1 MITTGAGVAAQQPFP
16 QALRAFLGLK
26 AFAYVQ
32 SSFAQVLI
40 NVYFYRLTHD
50 LGVLVTF
57 NLVFDIAHTV
67 VYLAVSQLSKEYDR
81 LLPLRLGVVCQLAY
95 LATILH
101 LGSSVSHYV
110 LLLGILG
117 GAADGAYW
125 QSDNLLKLDLTTPDN
140 RLRFTTTFGMIK
152 SSVGTFVPPIAA
164 LLVVS
169 APGTAAV
176 SGAYAPVF
184 LAAMAGAA
192 GVLAMSFFLP
202 PDRTHRSVRQYKF
215 WPVARSLWKD
225 RNVRLACYS
234 TFLSEVPDVL
244 PMLLGVYLYLRAG
257 TELAIGGYQ
266 VLTIALV
273 LASNHLLGRY
283 VRTAHYKPILIA
295 GGVAQCVVVL
305 ILLLDHQ
312 YAAVFIYGV
321 LSSLLSV
328 TDAPAGTLRQNAL
341 TFHTSD
347 PSVLASVRVEF
358 LTLKEIFDCLGKN
371 AGYVLLLIVGF
382 SGNAGQVAAIVLGC
396 AIAALIGNVA
406 VARVADLRQPK

>member
-1 MITTGAGVAAQQPFP
+1 MSTTGVGVTAQQPFP
-16 QALRAFLGLK
+16 RALRAFLGLK
-26 AFAYVQ
+26 FFAYVQ

-40 NVYFYRLTHD
+40 NIYVYRLTHD
-50 LGVLVTF
+50 LGVLVAF
-57 NLVFDIAHTV
+57 NVAFDIAHTI
-67 VYLAVSQLSKEYDR
+67 VYLAVSRLSKEYDR
-81 LLPLRLGVVCQLAY
+81 LLPLRLGVVCQLVY
-95 LATILH
+95 LATILY
-101 LGSSVSHYV
+101 LGSSVSHFV

-125 QSDNLLKLDLTTPDN
+125 QSDNLLKLDLTTPAN
-140 RLRFTTTFGMIK
+140 RLRFTTAFGMVK
-152 SSVGTFVPPIAA
+152 SSVGTLVPPIAA
-164 LLVVS
+164 LLVVL

-184 LAAMAGAA
+184 LAAIAGAA
-192 GVLAMSFFLP
+192 GVLATSFFLP

-215 WPVARSLWKD
+215 WTVARILWKD

-244 PMLLGVYLYLRAG
+244 PMLLGVYLYLRSG

-266 VLTIALV
+266 VLTVVLV
-273 LASNHLLGRY
+273 LASNHLLGRH

-295 GGVAQCVVVL
+295 GGVAQCAVVL
-305 ILLLDHQ
+305 ILLFDHQ

-328 TDAPAGTLRQNAL
+328 TDAPGSTLRQNAL

-347 PSVLASVRVEF
+347 SGVLANVRVEF
-358 LTLKEIFDCLGKN
+358 LTLKEIFDCVGKN

-382 SGNAGQVAAIVLGC
+382 SGSAGQVAAVALGC
-396 AIAALIGNVA
+396 AVAALIGNIV
-406 VARVADLRQPK
+406 VTKVTDSRQI